1 MSKTYALNHLKI
13 VVPGDDPPQIQSSPH
28 LERLALYGDVVL
40 YTDRPI
46 TSAEKVNRAK
56 EADILINSRGM
67 VNWTTPVLRQLPKLQ
82 MITTCSIGTDMI
94 DLQVAKELG
103 VVVCNQPGRTAPVV
117 AEHAFGLMFALAKRT
132 AFHTAET
139 KAGRWNRIDNIFL
152 RNKIL
157 GIVGTGNTGSEM
169 IKLGQA
175 IGMDVIA
182 WTFHPSQEKADRLG
196 IQYVSFEQLLQTADV
211 ISLHVKLTDESRH
224 LIDKQELELMK
235 QGALL
240 INCARGEVVQTDALV
255 EALDA
260 GRLSGAGIDVYDQ
273 EPPPSD
279 YPLLT
284 CKQVILTPHCADMTP
299 EGVDLLN
306 QGAVNNIIAY
316 LEGHPENIVS

>member
-1 MSKTYALNHLKI
+1 LSKTYALNHLKI

-224 LIDKQELELMK
+224 LIDKKELELMK

>member
-1 MSKTYALNHLKI
+1 MSKTYALNRLKI

-67 VNWTTPVLRQLPKLQ
+67 VNWTTPVLRQLSKLQ

>member
-1 MSKTYALNHLKI
+1 M

-28 LERLALYGDVVL
+28 LDRLAPYGDIVL
-40 YTDRPI
+40 YTDRPT
-46 TSAEKVNRAK
+46 TSKEKVNRAK

-67 VNWTTPVLRQLPKLQ
+67 VNWTAPVLRQLPKLQ

-117 AEHAFGLMFALAKRT
+117 AEHAFGLMFALAKRA
-132 AFHTAET
+132 AFHTTET

-152 RNKIL
+152 RNKVL
-157 GIVGTGNTGSEM
+157 GIIGTGNTGSEM

-175 IGMDVIA
+175 IGMSVIA
-182 WTFHPSQEKADRLG
+182 WTLHPSQERADRLS
-196 IQYVSFEQLLQTADV
+196 IQYVSLEELLQTADV
-211 ISLHVKLTDESRH
+211 ISLHVKLTNESKN
-224 LIDKQELELMK
+224 LIGKQELELMK

-240 INCARGEVVQTDALV
+240 INCARGEIVQTDALV
-255 EALDA
+255 EALNV
-260 GRLSGAGIDVYDQ
+260 GHLGGAGIDVYDQ
-273 EPPPSD
+273 EPPPFD
-279 YPLLT
+279 YPLLA

-306 QGAVNNIIAY
+306 QGAVDNIIAY
-316 LEGHPENIVS
+316 LEGHPKNTVA

>member
-1 MSKTYALNHLKI
+1 MSKTSFLNRLKI
-13 VVPGDDPPQIQSSPH
+13 VVPGDDPPQIQTSPH
-28 LERLALYGDVVL
+28 LERLTPYGDVVL

-67 VNWTTPVLRQLPKLQ
+67 VNSTAPILRQLSKLQ

-255 EALDA
+255 EALNA

>member
-1 MSKTYALNHLKI
+1 

-28 LERLALYGDVVL
+28 LERLAPYGDVVL

-67 VNWTTPVLRQLPKLQ
+67 VNWTTPVLRQLSKLQ

>member
-1 MSKTYALNHLKI
+1 M
-13 VVPGDDPPQIQSSPH
+13 VPGDDPPQIQSSPH
-28 LERLALYGDVVL
+28 LERLAPYGDVVL

>member
-1 MSKTYALNHLKI
+1 M
-13 VVPGDDPPQIQSSPH
+13 VPGDDPPQIQSSPH
-28 LERLALYGDVVL
+28 LERLAPYGDVVL

-67 VNWTTPVLRQLPKLQ
+67 VNWTTPVLRQLSKLQ

-169 IKLGQA
+169 TKLGQA

-255 EALDA
+255 EALNA

>member
-1 MSKTYALNHLKI
+1 M
-13 VVPGDDPPQIQSSPH
+13 VPGDDPPQIQSSPH
-28 LERLALYGDVVL
+28 LERLAPYGDVVL

-132 AFHTAET
+132 AFHTAEI

-224 LIDKQELELMK
+224 LIDKKELELMK

>member
-1 MSKTYALNHLKI
+1 M
-13 VVPGDDPPQIQSSPH
+13 VPGDDPPQIQSSPH
-28 LERLALYGDVVL
+28 LERLAPYGDVVL

-67 VNWTTPVLRQLPKLQ
+67 VNWTTPVLRQLSKLQ

-284 CKQVILTPHCADMTP
+284 CKQVILTPHCADMTL

>member
-1 MSKTYALNHLKI
+1 M
-13 VVPGDDPPQIQSSPH
+13 
-28 LERLALYGDVVL
+28 
-40 YTDRPI
+40 
-46 TSAEKVNRAK
+46 
-56 EADILINSRGM
+56 
-67 VNWTTPVLRQLPKLQ
+67 
-82 MITTCSIGTDMI
+82 
-94 DLQVAKELG
+94 
-103 VVVCNQPGRTAPVV
+103 
-117 AEHAFGLMFALAKRT
+117 
-132 AFHTAET
+132 
-139 KAGRWNRIDNIFL
+139 
-152 RNKIL
+152 
-157 GIVGTGNTGSEM
+157 GTGNTGSEM

-240 INCARGEVVQTDALV
+240 INCARGEVVQTDALF

-316 LEGHPENIVS
+316 IEGHPENIVS

>member
-1 MSKTYALNHLKI
+1 

-28 LERLALYGDVVL
+28 LERLAPYGDVVL

-255 EALDA
+255 EALNA

>member
-1 MSKTYALNHLKI
+1 M
-13 VVPGDDPPQIQSSPH
+13 VPGDDPPQIQSSPH
-28 LERLALYGDVVL
+28 LERLAPYGDVVL

-67 VNWTTPVLRQLPKLQ
+67 VNWTTPVLRQLSKLQ

-196 IQYVSFEQLLQTADV
+196 IEYVSFEQLLQTADV

-224 LIDKQELELMK
+224 LINKKELELMK
-235 QGALL
+235 QEALL
-240 INCARGEVVQTDALV
+240 INCARGEVIQTDALV

>member
-1 MSKTYALNHLKI
+1 M
-13 VVPGDDPPQIQSSPH
+13 VPGDDPPQIQSSPH
-28 LERLALYGDVVL
+28 LERLAPYGDVVL

-67 VNWTTPVLRQLPKLQ
+67 VNWTTPVLRQLSKLQ

-103 VVVCNQPGRTAPVV
+103 IVVCNQPGRTAPVV

-224 LIDKQELELMK
+224 LIDKKELELMK

>member
-1 MSKTYALNHLKI
+1 M
-13 VVPGDDPPQIQSSPH
+13 VPGDDPPQIQSSPH
-28 LERLALYGDVVL
+28 LERLAPYGDVVL

-67 VNWTTPVLRQLPKLQ
+67 VNWTTPVLRQLSKLQ

-224 LIDKQELELMK
+224 LIDKKELELMK

-255 EALDA
+255 EALNA

>member
-1 MSKTYALNHLKI
+1 MSKTYALNRLKI

-28 LERLALYGDVVL
+28 LERLAPYGDVVL

-67 VNWTTPVLRQLPKLQ
+67 VNWTAPVLRQLPKLQ

>member
-1 MSKTYALNHLKI
+1 M
-13 VVPGDDPPQIQSSPH
+13 VPGDDPPQIQSSPH
-28 LERLALYGDVVL
+28 LERLAPYGDVVL

-132 AFHTAET
+132 AFHSAET

-255 EALDA
+255 EALNA

>member
-1 MSKTYALNHLKI
+1 M
-13 VVPGDDPPQIQSSPH
+13 VPGDDPPQIQSSPH
-28 LERLALYGDVVL
+28 LERLAPYGDVVL

-67 VNWTTPVLRQLPKLQ
+67 VNWTTPVLRQLSKLQ

-157 GIVGTGNTGSEM
+157 GIEGTGNTGSEM

>member
-1 MSKTYALNHLKI
+1 M
-13 VVPGDDPPQIQSSPH
+13 VPGDDPPQIQSSPH
-28 LERLALYGDVVL
+28 LERSAPYGDVVL

-255 EALDA
+255 EALNA

>member
-1 MSKTYALNHLKI
+1 M

-28 LERLALYGDVVL
+28 LDRLAPYGDIVL
-40 YTDRPI
+40 YTDRPT
-46 TSAEKVNRAK
+46 TSKEKVNRAK

-67 VNWTTPVLRQLPKLQ
+67 VNWTAPVLRQLPKLQ

-117 AEHAFGLMFALAKRT
+117 AEHAFGLMFALAKRA
-132 AFHTAET
+132 AFHTTET

-152 RNKIL
+152 RNKVL
-157 GIVGTGNTGSEM
+157 GIIGTGNTGSEM

-175 IGMDVIA
+175 IGMNVIA
-182 WTFHPSQEKADRLG
+182 WTLHPSQERADRLS
-196 IQYVSFEQLLQTADV
+196 IQYVSLEELLQTADV
-211 ISLHVKLTDESRH
+211 ISLHVKLTNESKN
-224 LIDKQELELMK
+224 LIGKQELELMK

-255 EALDA
+255 EALNV
-260 GRLSGAGIDVYDQ
+260 GHLGGAGIDVYDQ
-273 EPPPSD
+273 EPPPFD
-279 YPLLT
+279 YPLLA

-306 QGAVNNIIAY
+306 QGAVDNIIAY
-316 LEGHPENIVS
+316 LEGHPKNTVA

>member
-28 LERLALYGDVVL
+28 LERLAPYGDVVL

-67 VNWTTPVLRQLPKLQ
+67 VNWTTPVLRQLSKLQ

>member
-1 MSKTYALNHLKI
+1 MSKTSFLNRLKI
-13 VVPGDDPPQIQSSPH
+13 VVPGDDPPQIQTSPH
-28 LERLALYGDVVL
+28 LERLTPYGDVVL

-67 VNWTTPVLRQLPKLQ
+67 VNWTAPILRQLSKLQ

-157 GIVGTGNTGSEM
+157 
-169 IKLGQA
+169 
-175 IGMDVIA
+175 
-182 WTFHPSQEKADRLG
+182 
-196 IQYVSFEQLLQTADV
+196 
-211 ISLHVKLTDESRH
+211 
-224 LIDKQELELMK
+224 
-235 QGALL
+235 
-240 INCARGEVVQTDALV
+240 
-255 EALDA
+255 
-260 GRLSGAGIDVYDQ
+260 
-273 EPPPSD
+273 
-279 YPLLT
+279 
-284 CKQVILTPHCADMTP
+284 
-299 EGVDLLN
+299 
-306 QGAVNNIIAY
+306 
-316 LEGHPENIVS
+316 

>member
-1 MSKTYALNHLKI
+1 M
-13 VVPGDDPPQIQSSPH
+13 VPGDDPPQIQSSPH
-28 LERLALYGDVVL
+28 LERLAPYGDVVL

-67 VNWTTPVLRQLPKLQ
+67 VNWTTPVLRQLSKLQ

-224 LIDKQELELMK
+224 LIDKKELELMK

-284 CKQVILTPHCADMTP
+284 CKQVILTPHCADITP

>member
-1 MSKTYALNHLKI
+1 MSNTYALNHLKI

-28 LERLALYGDVVL
+28 LERLAPYGDVVL

-67 VNWTTPVLRQLPKLQ
+67 VNWTTPVLRQLSKLQ

>member
-224 LIDKQELELMK
+224 LIDKKELELMK

>member
-1 MSKTYALNHLKI
+1 M
-13 VVPGDDPPQIQSSPH
+13 VPGDDPPQIQSSPH
-28 LERLALYGDVVL
+28 LERLAPYGDVVL

-67 VNWTTPVLRQLPKLQ
+67 VNWTTPVLRQLSKLQ

-224 LIDKQELELMK
+224 LIDKKELELMK

>member
-1 MSKTYALNHLKI
+1 M
-13 VVPGDDPPQIQSSPH
+13 VPGDDPPQIQSSPH
-28 LERLALYGDVVL
+28 LERLAPYGDVVL

-46 TSAEKVNRAK
+46 TSAENVNRAK

-67 VNWTTPVLRQLPKLQ
+67 VNWTTPVLRQLSKLQ

>member
-1 MSKTYALNHLKI
+1 MSETSFLNRLKI
-13 VVPGDDPPQIQSSPH
+13 VVPGDDPPQIQTSPH
-28 LERLALYGDVVL
+28 LERLTPYGDVVL

-46 TSAEKVNRAK
+46 TSTEKVNRAK

-67 VNWTTPVLRQLPKLQ
+67 VNWTAPILRQLSKLQ

-152 RNKIL
+152 RNKVL

-169 IKLGQA
+169 IKLGRA
-175 IGMDVIA
+175 VGMNVIA
-182 WTFHPSQEKADRLG
+182 WTLHPSQEKADRLG
-196 IQYVSFEQLLQTADV
+196 IQYVSFEKLLQTADV
-211 ISLHVKLTDESRH
+211 ISLHIKLTDESRH
-224 LIDKQELELMK
+224 LIGKQELELMK

-240 INCARGEVVQTDALV
+240 INCARGEVVQTSALV

-260 GRLSGAGIDVYDQ
+260 GHLGGAGIDVYDQ
-273 EPPPSD
+273 EPPPPN
-279 YPLLT
+279 YPLLA

-306 QGAVNNIIAY
+306 EGAVDNIISY
-316 LEGHPENIVS
+316 LEGCPKNVVA

>member
-1 MSKTYALNHLKI
+1 M
-13 VVPGDDPPQIQSSPH
+13 VPGDDPPQIQSSPH
-28 LERLALYGDVVL
+28 LERLAPYGDVVL

-255 EALDA
+255 EALNA

>member
-1 MSKTYALNHLKI
+1 MSKTYALNRLKI

-28 LERLALYGDVVL
+28 LERLAPYGDVVL

-211 ISLHVKLTDESRH
+211 ISLHVKLTAESRH

-255 EALDA
+255 EALNA

>member
-1 MSKTYALNHLKI
+1 MSKTYALNRLKI

-28 LERLALYGDVVL
+28 LERLAPYGDVVL

-255 EALDA
+255 EALNA